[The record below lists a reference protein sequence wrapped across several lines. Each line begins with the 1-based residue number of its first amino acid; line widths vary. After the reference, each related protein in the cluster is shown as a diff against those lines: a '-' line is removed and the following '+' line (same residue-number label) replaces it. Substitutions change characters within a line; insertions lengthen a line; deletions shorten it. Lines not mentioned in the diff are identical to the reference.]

1 MSIYEIIDI
10 YKKEIDKLSPFEGKM
25 LEQIKA

>member
-10 YKKEIDKLSPFEGKM
+10 YKKEIDKLSHFEGKM